1 MIERPGGSPSS
12 YNGGGG
18 ANGGYA
24 AHLTAEEPTEYRRAA
39 LAGRVSP
46 YLGQHSSGSRQRS
59 SRWEN
64 GIIAI
69 GDGGA
74 GKDAHDLIY
83 FWFHRVV

>member
-1 MIERPGGSPSS
+1 MIERPGGSPAS

-24 AHLTAEEPTEYRRAA
+24 THLTAEEPPEFRRAA
-39 LAGRVSP
+39 LSGTVSP
-46 YLGQHSSGSRQRS
+46 YLGQQQHSGSRQRS

-64 GIIAI
+64 GAIAI

-74 GKDAHDLIY
+74 GKGGHD
-83 FWFHRVV
+83 FFPPFF